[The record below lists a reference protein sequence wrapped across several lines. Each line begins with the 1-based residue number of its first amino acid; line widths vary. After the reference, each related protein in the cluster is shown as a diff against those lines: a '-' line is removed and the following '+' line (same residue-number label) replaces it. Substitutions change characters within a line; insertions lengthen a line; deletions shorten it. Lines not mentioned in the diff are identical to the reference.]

1 MMLPKHN
8 NHPSD
13 PKPETLPTHTILIH
27 TFNSL
32 SMKSIFELFGFLS
45 MACISAAII
54 FILMGKKDALGDLA
68 KDNAKAAEYG
78 TLAETPNTPRSV
90 TKGVRDSYAS
100 DSGSARR
107 AKGSQEKAPP
117 TMPEAAPE
125 ERLRALYNDADF
137 VAGTAKKWKPLVADV
152 ADEYNV
158 KPQLLLANAVLQSY
172 LGGYSKAQL
181 QDDAAQH
188 AGDRVLP
195 TATAA
200 KRYKYG
206 WSVQKVAEQ
215 HNLSRYFPAE
225 IPTAS
230 ASSERMVSAYNS
242 SAKGTGTAKQ
252 ASPKVAATAQS
263 SPVEE
268 GFKAMV
274 AKEYGFSSWNGLSR
288 LADPDMKADAQRRV
302 KSLMMAARIK

>member
-1 MMLPKHN
+1 
-8 NHPSD
+8 
-13 PKPETLPTHTILIH
+13 
-27 TFNSL
+27 
-32 SMKSIFELFGFLS
+32 MKSIFELFGFLS

-54 FILMGKKDALGDLA
+54 FIFMGKKDALSNLA
-68 KDNAKAAEYG
+68 KANAPAAEYSSIS
-78 TLAETPNTPRSV
+78 ESPNAPKSV

-107 AKGSQEKAPP
+107 AKGSQETAAPA
-117 TMPEAAPE
+117 TSNEAPE
-125 ERLRALYNDADF
+125 ERLRTLYNDADF
-137 VAGTAKKWKPLVADV
+137 VAGTVKKWKSVVADV

-158 KPQLLLANAVLQSY
+158 KPQLLLANVVVQSY

-181 QDDAAQH
+181 NDDAAQH
-188 AGDRVLP
+188 AGDRVMP
-195 TATAA
+195 IASAA

-206 WSVQKVAEQ
+206 WSVQKVMDQ
-215 HNLSRYFPAE
+215 HNLGRYFSAE

-230 ASSERMVSAYNS
+230 ASSERMVSSYNS
-242 SAKGTGTAKQ
+242 SAKG
-252 ASPKVAATAQS
+252 ASPAKKQSAPKVTATAQS

-268 GFKAMV
+268 GFKSMV